1 MGAIIAKLSKHE
13 WKEVRAMSEKGH
25 TDHDLSVQWGVSRE
39 SIRKRRCDDAK
50 RGEKWN
56 TPKEK
61 EKELAIKAVE
71 QFYQSRGNGEVME
84 ADLTPVTEAEVVEM
98 RSQTPQILA
107 RRIHSLLRQ
116 GIGLLRV
123 PVTLDDF
130 NKMYSLY
137 QKMLGL
143 DKQVSSQ
150 SLHIHGMNWSSSN
163 GQSEKPVVILE
174 AQEA

>member
-1 MGAIIAKLSKHE
+1 MGAITIKLSKSE
-13 WKEVRAMSEKGH
+13 WSELKSMSEKGH
-25 TDHDLSVQWGVSRE
+25 TDHELASQWGVSRE

-50 RGEKWN
+50 RGEKWI

-61 EKELAIKAVE
+61 EKELALKAVE
-71 QFYQSRGNGEVME
+71 QFYQSKGNGEVMDV
-84 ADLTPVTEAEVVEM
+84 ALTPVTEAEVLEM
-98 RSQTPQILA
+98 RTQTPQILA

-143 DKQVSSQ
+143 DKKEGSV
-150 SLHIHGMNWSSSN
+150 SLHFSSSMSW
-163 GQSEKPVVILE
+163 GSAAKESERPVVME
-174 AQEA
+174 AQEV

>member
-13 WKEVRAMSEKGH
+13 WSEVQASSEKGQ
-25 TDHDLSVQWGVSRE
+25 TDHELSAQWGVSRE

-50 RGEKWN
+50 RGNKWA

-61 EKELAIKAVE
+61 EKELALKAVE
-71 QFYQSRGNGEVME
+71 KFYQSKGNGEVME
-84 ADLTPVTEAEVVEM
+84 VDLQPVTEEEVVEM

-143 DKQVSSQ
+143 DKQSG
-150 SLHIHGMNWSSSN
+150 SLTVNVGNMMNWTSASKD
-163 GQSEKPVVILE
+163 GPKPVVIE
-174 AQEA
+174 AQEV